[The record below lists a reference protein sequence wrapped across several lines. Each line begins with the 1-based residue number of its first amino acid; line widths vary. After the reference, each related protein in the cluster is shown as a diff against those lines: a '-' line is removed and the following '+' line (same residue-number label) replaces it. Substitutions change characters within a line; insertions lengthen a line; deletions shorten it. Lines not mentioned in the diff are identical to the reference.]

1 MSDVK
6 RKYVRLTPA
15 IWAEIRA
22 LWATGETTL
31 AVLSDKY
38 GVSIRALQMHFD
50 KEGVTK
56 GSQARAVA
64 ASVEAKVFEAMLP
77 DEDQTVQRAIDV
89 REAAYRNAILLEN
102 MIVARLEVANRDP
115 EATFATASALKAFAV
130 AAQALE
136 RLHALKRAALG
147 INDDTFRNNDLPA
160 LRIEDLSNEDLR
172 EMRARHEED
181 DADFHPHMRPSQSAD
196 EEIVEM
202 A

>member
-1 MSDVK
+1 MSDKK
-6 RKYVRLTPA
+6 RKYVRLSPA
-15 IWAEIRA
+15 VWAEIRA
-22 LWATGETTL
+22 LWAIGEATL
-31 AVLSDKY
+31 AGLSNRY
-38 GVSIRALQMHFD
+38 GVSTRALQMHFD

-64 ASVEAKVFEAMLP
+64 ASVEAKVFEAMLR

-102 MIVARLEVANRDP
+102 MIVARLEAASRDP

-136 RLHALKRAALG
+136 RLHGLKRAALG
-147 INDDTFRNNDLPA
+147 INDDTFRDNDLPT
-160 LRIEDLSNEDLR
+160 LRIEDLSDEDLR
-172 EMRARHEED
+172 EMRARQEED
-181 DADFHPHMRPSQSAD
+181 DADFDPHTRLGQSAD
-196 EEIVEM
+196 EEIVQM